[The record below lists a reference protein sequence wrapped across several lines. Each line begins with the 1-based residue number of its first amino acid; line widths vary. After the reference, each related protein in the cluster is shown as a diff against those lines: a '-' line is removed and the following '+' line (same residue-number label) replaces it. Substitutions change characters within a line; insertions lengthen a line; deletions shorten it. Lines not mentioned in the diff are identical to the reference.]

1 MNRIIWFPLT
11 EEEKYPLCY
20 TLGAAKVVQAKW
32 GGING
37 FLSAAD
43 EARKGLDFKPLLF
56 CIDLLVRQGCA
67 RLNAFGR
74 DCPVEPGAV
83 LTEEGLYKPIHPD
96 EFSARIKV
104 YQIQTV
110 PAAIVAAHNLA
121 IKETI
126 SASLTAQAREAM
138 KNTES
143 SGKLAWYD
151 YHARSFGI
159 SMREYNLMTIGEI
172 QDLAV
177 CRAIQRG
184 LMTEDIDTPYIPRYK

>member
-1 MNRIIWFPLT
+1 MNRIIWFPVT
-11 EEEKYPLCY
+11 EKEKYPLCY

-37 FLSAAD
+37 FLSAAE
-43 EARKGLDFKPLLF
+43 EAMKGLDFQPLLF
-56 CIDLLVRQGCA
+56 CMNLLIRQGCS
-67 RLNAFGR
+67 RLNTFYKDYPA
-74 DCPVEPGAV
+74 EPGAV
-83 LTEEGLYKPIHPD
+83 LTEDGLYTPIHPD
-96 EFSARIKV
+96 DFAAKIKV
-104 YQIQTV
+104 YQIHAV
-110 PAAIVAAHNLA
+110 PGAVVAAHNLA

-159 SMREYNLMTIGEI
+159 SMHEYNLMTIGEI

-184 LMTEDIDTPYIPRYK
+184 LMTEDIDSPYLPRYK